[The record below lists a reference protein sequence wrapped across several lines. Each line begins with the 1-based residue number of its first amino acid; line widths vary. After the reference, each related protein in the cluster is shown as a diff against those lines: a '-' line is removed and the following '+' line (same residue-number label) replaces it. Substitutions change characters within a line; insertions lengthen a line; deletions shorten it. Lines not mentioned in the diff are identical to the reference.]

1 MLRKKF
7 SVLFIAVAT
16 LVVTFTAVA
25 PMAMAES
32 VAPVAADE
40 MLAGHVAGEA
50 VPEGIAKYHYV
61 CWWSSAGLS
70 GTANYRKVSKDAFL
84 TDDKWAYTGYATTVA
99 IGWPGRERLYAAW
112 TIRRKGSEY
121 RWVLR

>member
-25 PMAMAES
+25 PMAMA
-32 VAPVAADE
+32 
-40 MLAGHVAGEA
+40 AGRHVAGEA
-50 VPEGIAKYHYV
+50 VPSGIAKYHHV
-61 CWWSSAGLS
+61 CWWHSKGLS
-70 GTANYRKVSKDAFL
+70 GTADYRKVSRDAL
-84 TDDKWAYTGYATTVA
+84 RTDAGWIYSGRSETVA
-99 IGWPGRERLYAAW
+99 MGFPGHEKLYVAW
-112 TIRRKGSEY
+112 TIRKGAEY